1 MYCGEVMHWG
11 LIFFELLAPYAICLL
26 LLPMIVR
33 ARVKY
38 VYEITKKQDVEM
50 KPVKSKQVDP

>member
-1 MYCGEVMHWG
+1 MMHWG